1 LGGRPIRAAPKISG
15 EITNEKSA
23 DKHRKCRPL
32 ARQFDLIRTTNG
44 EKLSVTV
51 ATTILDQ
58 DGDGKLDQEDLKQLT
73 QKGLSLAKSAATEVA
88 RVTSEAAKSDLAKD
102 SAAAAVVGAAIAVP
116 VPLIGP
122 AAGAAI
128 GAALGAYKKR
138 YAAKHSAD

>member
-1 LGGRPIRAAPKISG
+1 MKNQLINIANGAKQSASSAGSSIS
-15 EITNEKSA
+15 SA
-23 DKHRKCRPL
+23 LQTAKNS
-32 ARQFDLIRTTNG
+32 A
-44 EKLSVTV
+44 VTV

-122 AAGAAI
+122 AARTAI
-128 GAALGAYKKR
+128 GAALGAYKNLTK
-138 YAAKHSAD
+138 K

>member
-1 LGGRPIRAAPKISG
+1 MKNQLINIANGAKQSASSAGSSIS
-15 EITNEKSA
+15 SA
-23 DKHRKCRPL
+23 LQTAKNS
-32 ARQFDLIRTTNG
+32 A
-44 EKLSVTV
+44 VTV

-73 QKGLSLAKSAATEVA
+73 QKGLSLAKRSATEVA

-128 GAALGAYKKR
+128 GAALGAYKNLTK
-138 YAAKHSAD
+138 K